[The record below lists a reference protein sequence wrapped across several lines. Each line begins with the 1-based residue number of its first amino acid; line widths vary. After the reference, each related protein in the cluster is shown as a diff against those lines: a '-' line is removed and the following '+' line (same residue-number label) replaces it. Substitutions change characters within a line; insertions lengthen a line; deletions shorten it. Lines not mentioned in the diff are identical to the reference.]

1 MVDYYFIQIRNQI
14 VKLLEDPSFVIEKE
28 MNVVIKFTFN
38 SEGEIV
44 VLCAGCKDKQVV
56 NYIRKNLNGKKFD
69 SPGVKDKI
77 YKMPLKIK
85 VAWDQH
91 PVRKNSSQ
99 LGLSFFL
106 DLIVGRFRI
115 ATSEKLN
122 EYTYCICIFVEN

>member
-1 MVDYYFIQIRNQI
+1 MRKFKVLALALLIGTVGLFAANTSDPDDPKKEIRNQI

-85 VAWDQH
+85 VA
-91 PVRKNSSQ
+91 
-99 LGLSFFL
+99 
-106 DLIVGRFRI
+106 
-115 ATSEKLN
+115 
-122 EYTYCICIFVEN
+122 